1 MEFLN
6 LEQIREFPKPLDA
19 DEELKNNYINLEKAP
34 SPLCIIAV
42 KRLINQNRENILL

>member
-19 DEELKNNYINLEKAP
+19 DEELKNNYIIVKPKYYMAKYWLEAMFMR
-34 SPLCIIAV
+34 V
-42 KRLINQNRENILL
+42 KKE

>member
-19 DEELKNNYINLEKAP
+19 DEELKNNYINLE
-34 SPLCIIAV
+34 STLSLSCV
-42 KRLINQNRENILL
+42 SQ